1 MRRCAALILT
11 CLLLIILTGCW
22 DRLELEKQSISLT
35 YGFDLDKDDQ
45 LIVYQLNPI
54 FEKSA
59 GKTYEVY
66 RAKATTARQAKEV
79 FDSSSNGMVTTG
91 KLQVLLFSEN
101 MLKREGA
108 MPYLDV
114 AYRDP
119 KNTGNMRM
127 VAIKGS
133 ISSILNSEFKDKPML
148 PEYLTNIVDVNK
160 AYNRTVF
167 TPIQEFHRQT
177 FDKGITP
184 AISEIKKGEKDIVV
198 SGSALLTNRGLYK
211 MSLNRQES
219 TLLLMLQKNAQLPI
233 SLSIRMPSLPFKT
246 ENSRRNVK
254 GKDFVTIN
262 VMSMGRDIVTRY
274 DRDHF
279 AFDVKMKLN
288 VSIGER
294 TFNMDMKKDKEK
306 LDAILTKQL
315 SGELNGLIKKVQKQ
329 QLDPF
334 GFGDYARAFQYHSWK
349 IVENRWPAEFSKA
362 NVKVTPILKILD
374 HGIIN

>member
-1 MRRCAALILT
+1 MRQIAALILA
-11 CLLLIILTGCW
+11 CLLLIFLTGCW

-35 YGFDLDKDDQ
+35 YGFDLDKDGQ

-59 GKTYEVY
+59 GKTYEIY

-91 KLQVLLFSEN
+91 KLQVLLFSEK
-101 MLKREGA
+101 MLKRVGP

-127 VAIKGS
+127 VAVQGS
-133 ISSILNSEFKDKPML
+133 ISSLLNSEFKDKPML
-148 PEYLTNIVDVNK
+148 PEYLTNIMDVNK

-167 TPIQEFHRQT
+167 TPMQEFHRQT
-177 FDKGITP
+177 FDHGITP
-184 AISEIKKGEKDIVV
+184 AISEIKKGKKDILVT
-198 SGSALLTNRGLYK
+198 GSALLTNRGLYK

-233 SLSIRMPSLPFKT
+233 SLTIRTPSVPFKT
-246 ENSRRNVK
+246 ENSRENVK

-262 VMSMGRDIVTRY
+262 VMRMDRDIVTGY
-274 DRDHF
+274 DQNHF
-279 AFDVKMKLN
+279 AFNVKMKLS
-288 VSIGER
+288 VSMGER
-294 TFNMDMKKDKEK
+294 TFDMNMKKDKKK
-306 LDAILTKQL
+306 LAAILSKQL
-315 SGELNGLIKKVQKQ
+315 CGDLNGLIKKVQKQ

-334 GFGDYARAFQYHSWK
+334 GFGDYARAFQYRNWK
-349 IVENRWPAEFSKA
+349 KVKNQWPAEFSKA
-362 NVKVTPILKILD
+362 NVKVTMALKILD